1 LTPTNGSDPS
11 RIAGGI
17 CAGER
22 VEQVPE
28 LREVRDKRATLDT
41 KGTASHDHQRR
52 HVVLYSRD
60 TDGMAAP
67 NWIGKNVLN
76 GRLYRSLV
84 NARNPRISAHV
95 AVLARLVPTLKK
107 TN

>member
-1 LTPTNGSDPS
+1 MLPKGSYSDD
-11 RIAGGI
+11 AG
-17 CAGER
+17 AR
-22 VEQVPE
+22 R
-28 LREVRDKRATLDT
+28 LRSWTG
-41 KGTASHDHQRR
+41 GT
-52 HVVLYSRD
+52 SRD

-76 GRLYRSLV
+76 RRLYRSLV